1 MRTFSALWIAY
12 QAQQNP
18 VWRYQTLALIDG
30 QTYTEA
36 EICSFSRR
44 GGLTANEFG
53 IGNCR
58 IQELSI
64 TVLAKTGIAIA
75 KNARV
80 EVAVRITGAD
90 GNTPYYWLGT
100 YFVDNRKQLSGGKT
114 QLNCLDRMA
123 YADQPFLTPGE
134 DLDDYPMLMTTAL
147 SRIYT
152 ATGTTLDSR
161 STINSTWTI
170 DYPNEMTM
178 RQVAEQIASAHG
190 GNFYVTEDSKLR
202 LVKPGYTTAVAAI
215 NGSNAVRILQ
225 LNVPTTYDSVAMIY
239 TEEGAYYESGAT
251 KLVTLNV
258 SNSWATQAITDAAAA
273 VIAGYT
279 YTPMSVR
286 SADLD
291 PAIELGD
298 HVTIDGVDCNILEWE
313 WDNRFYCNLEGPSQ
327 QEDATSEF
335 GYTGTLTQ
343 ALSKKVSLGASY
355 YGTTISR
362 SAGLRIAK
370 SDGSSEAV
378 FNSDKLA
385 LRAKVGGVMT
395 DKLYFDPAT
404 GKYMFDGAL
413 SATMIEALEAE
424 FDITISNTII
434 VNNLIANKGNIAE
447 LTVDELDTSD
457 KVNNYKADPKI
468 TTDVN
473 YIRVYDQIL
482 AWYTAKK
489 KESGTL
495 PVYNRFGAQL
505 YWIDET
511 MEGVTE
517 EVTAYPVT
525 TFDYDIFQKLK
536 ISFDETDNNVPIIEM
551 GVGVGDPLHPE
562 RGRGFITKDANGL
575 QLKYI
580 DTDGDEGIIQ
590 ITDFVDAKQRRLKNC
605 TINKTAGT
613 VTLGFEGTAT
623 TVTIAYTESASGM
636 TFTWPDGYN
645 ATVSIS

>member
-30 QTYTEA
+30 QTYVEA

-190 GNFYVTEDSKLR
+190 GNFYVTESSKLR

-239 TEEGAYYESGAT
+239 TEEGSYYESGAT

-343 ALSKKVSLGASY
+343 ALAKKVSLGSSY

-385 LRAKVGGVMT
+385 LRAKVGGVMV
-395 DKLYFDPAT
+395 DKVFFDPVT
-404 GKYMFDGAL
+404 GQYVFDGDIQMRSGAISWGPTGVASDPTIATAQSAATSAASAASDAAAAVAAL
-413 SATMIEALEAE
+413 KTNIGYTYINQQYVIAPHIIGG
-424 FDITISNTII
+424 DITGTTITGNTITGNTI
-434 VNNLIANKGNIAE
+434 TGGVFRTSAAGERVEIDDANRIHFKDSAGATRGSIRLADGYLEFRSLTYPIRLIAAAANMDIGCTLGGIMYASGPWNFYGAQVTG
-447 LTVDELDTSD
+447 LTVPAVFS
-457 KVNNYKADPKI
+457 
-468 TTDVN
+468 
-473 YIRVYDQIL
+473 
-482 AWYTAKK
+482 
-489 KESGTL
+489 
-495 PVYNRFGAQL
+495 
-505 YWIDET
+505 
-511 MEGVTE
+511 
-517 EVTAYPVT
+517 
-525 TFDYDIFQKLK
+525 
-536 ISFDETDNNVPIIEM
+536 
-551 GVGVGDPLHPE
+551 
-562 RGRGFITKDANGL
+562 
-575 QLKYI
+575 
-580 DTDGDEGIIQ
+580 
-590 ITDFVDAKQRRLKNC
+590 
-605 TINKTAGT
+605 
-613 VTLGFEGTAT
+613 
-623 TVTIAYTESASGM
+623 
-636 TFTWPDGYN
+636 
-645 ATVSIS
+645 